1 MFYKYCIEKIKKS
14 VKYIYKLMSH
24 RYWACI
30 VKLLKPMCQGP
41 VLSNKRSHHNEKPCF
56 LQLASSPLSS
66 QTDKRPHSKKDPV
79 QAKGKK
85 KTLPSSL
92 WVLQHHW
99 RVLYISHVKE
109 HSRKLGRRKL
119 SCDSSQTLNICFLT
133 ELSHLESF
141 PNTMNGVASS
151 LSLWP
156 VITLWILSH
165 SSGCLLLASHS
176 PQSRGLLPCATRMEI
191 TFRSETE
198 LPTQK

>member
-1 MFYKYCIEKIKKS
+1 MR
-14 VKYIYKLMSH
+14 KYIYKLMSH
-24 RYWACI
+24 RYWGCI
-30 VKLLKPMCQGP
+30 VKLLKPVCLGT
-41 VLSNKRSHHNEKPCF
+41 VLHNKRNHHNKKPCF
-56 LQLASSPLSS
+56 PQLGSSPLLS
-66 QTDKRPHSKKDPV
+66 QIDKRPHSKKDPI

-85 KTLPSSL
+85 KNLPSSL

-151 LSLWP
+151 LCLWQL
-156 VITLWILSH
+156 TCDH
-165 SSGCLLLASHS
+165 SVDTFPLIWMFATGTSFSTIQGSS
-176 PQSRGLLPCATRMEI
+176 SCATRMEI